1 MTIKNC
7 IIMKTII
14 TSIFLITLFFQ
25 ASQAQV
31 NVQDTVRHVPIIAYW
46 DQGDT
51 FKFKVIKKNTDSVDH
66 KLVKHEERAYIAQ
79 FIVLDSLEDGYRI
92 EWKIIE
98 NLNPEKKDIPE
109 DLLLDAMAL
118 NNSQIIFKT
127 DTLGRFLEIENHKV
141 IGEFSIKY
149 FKSLLKNSPN
159 QNDIELILEKYTKM
173 FESKSGVENFILP
186 EIPLL
191 CSLYGGVYDTKDTI
205 YSEVELPNPLS
216 NHLLVSKSEFYNDYI
231 DEKFVSFYNNY
242 YADQNSY
249 IEMVKSIY
257 NDDDI
262 LTEEINKIQPIIIFT
277 NYFSY
282 HLPYGIPADF
292 FAGRLIKIIDEK
304 GILNIKE
311 TTIDVEMLYDED

>member
-1 MTIKNC
+1 
-7 IIMKTII
+7 MKTIL
-14 TSIFLITLFFQ
+14 TYLFLITLFFQ
-25 ASQAQV
+25 TSQAQDKL
-31 NVQDTVRHVPIIAYW
+31 QDTLHRVPIIAYW

-51 FKFKVIKKNTDSVDH
+51 FKFKVTKTNTDSIDH
-66 KLVKHEERAYIAQ
+66 KLIQHEERAYIAQ
-79 FIVLDSLEDGYRI
+79 FIVLDSLEDGFRI

-109 DLLLDAMAL
+109 DLLLDALAL
-118 NNSQIIFKT
+118 NSFQIIFKT

-141 IGEFSIKY
+141 ISEFAIKY
-149 FKSLLKNSPN
+149 FKSFLKNSSN
-159 QNDIELILEKYTKM
+159 QNNNEIILEKYAKI

-191 CSLYGGVYDTKDTI
+191 CTLYGGIYDTKDTI
-205 YSEVELPNPLS
+205 HSEVKLPNPLS
-216 NHLLVSKSEFYNDYI
+216 NHLLISKSEFYNDYN
-231 DEKFVSFYNNY
+231 DEKFVSFYHNY

-257 NDDDI
+257 DDDEV
-262 LTEEINKIQPIIIFT
+262 LKKEINKIQPVILFT

-292 FAGRLIKIIDEK
+292 FTGRLIKIIDEK
-304 GILNIKE
+304 SILNIKE
-311 TTIDVEMLYDED
+311 TTLDIEMLYDED

>member
-1 MTIKNC
+1 
-7 IIMKTII
+7 
-14 TSIFLITLFFQ
+14 
-25 ASQAQV
+25 
-31 NVQDTVRHVPIIAYW
+31 
-46 DQGDT
+46 
-51 FKFKVIKKNTDSVDH
+51 
-66 KLVKHEERAYIAQ
+66 
-79 FIVLDSLEDGYRI
+79 
-92 EWKIIE
+92 
-98 NLNPEKKDIPE
+98 
-109 DLLLDAMAL
+109 MAL

-159 QNDIELILEKYTKM
+159 QNDNELILEKYTKM

-292 FAGRLIKIIDEK
+292 FAGD
-304 GILNIKE
+304 
-311 TTIDVEMLYDED
+311 